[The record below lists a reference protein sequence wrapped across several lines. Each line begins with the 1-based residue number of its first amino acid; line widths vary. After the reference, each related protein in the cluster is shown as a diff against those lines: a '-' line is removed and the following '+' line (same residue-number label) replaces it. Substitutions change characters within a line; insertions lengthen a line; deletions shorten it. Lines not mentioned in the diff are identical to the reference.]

1 MAARHVPIGQ
11 PVHEA
16 EAHGIRI
23 LVSALP
29 DSYVVYTNVELPTG
43 RPGQTLEHD
52 AVVIAPY
59 GVYTVELKS
68 WGGRIQG
75 NRDRWTL
82 ADGTLA
88 QSPIPLVNY
97 KAKLLKSLLKSKR
110 IDLDRDLHVQGLI
123 FLSAGNA
130 TPTITPDYA
139 DFVVTR
145 PDLRAAL
152 TDRTRYDFRGALS
165 DNQRKAIEA
174 VLADDKAPRRQSDR
188 LGDYHLVQRLLT
200 DDRPY
205 EAWLG
210 RQNLTQEVRV
220 LHAYAISG
228 QDEREQ
234 ARARARALREAT
246 LHSRLI
252 GGRDLLRYHDY
263 FITSDDPQRIVL
275 IFEDTTPL
283 RVLESWAKDLSPG
296 LTARLKVMARVARAL
311 DVLHNRE
318 LVHRRLSLEAI
329 LVSRQEDPHDV
340 RLCAVDLARDLT
352 GRVPTITSDSIDP
365 TASRFSAPDLV
376 RTGEASP
383 QSDIFSLGAVCFEL
397 FTGRQLFQSVDE
409 LLRPFEVP
417 SMYIGDRPVPPTIAD
432 LVRQMLDPRPERR
445 PTSAEDVAVAIENYL
460 ADQHRADRRT
470 DPAPGT
476 VLRETYELKQ
486 RLGHGATATTWLVE
500 HLQTRSRLV
509 LKLGEA
515 RHAARLRHESMV
527 LERAA
532 HPNLVRYFNIEPHDS
547 GCMLVLSYA
556 EGVSAATWAGAG
568 DPLTAEQLHRLA
580 KGLLDALQA
589 LHDAGYIHR
598 DVKPDNVILA
608 EPGARPTLI
617 DVGIACPIDQ
627 EGDLAVGTVHYKD
640 PLVYSESRWTPAN
653 DQFAA
658 FLVLYEVLTGAHP
671 FGGPP
676 DADRRPAIV
685 IDDLPDTLSD
695 DQKRDLAALF
705 TRALAPERAARPA
718 SLAQALAEL
727 RTALRLDVP
736 APQPAAAHT
745 SGPPRPPPPPPPV
758 DPPPP
763 PPPPRIPADAT
774 LDTQIS
780 ALDLSARTHSA
791 LVRFGVTTLRQL
803 GRIDPDSCRRRGVG
817 RKTIDDL
824 RSLHRE
830 LHARFPGQFDA
841 EFSPEPPP
849 PFFPPL
855 VGDPRPLD
863 ELAPSLT
870 TGILAALRA
879 MGLRTLGELASTP
892 AAAITEIDHLGP
904 DKLARMRQGLLKLSG
919 QVSGPDTLE
928 ALDDLLREELGDRPH
943 AMLAAVFGLH
953 DGNLLSLSE
962 AGAQLDVSRQRVSQA
977 VDLAALRLG
986 ASHGRTLVE
995 LLDSVLPPVGF
1006 TTLAHAIEAL
1016 ALRLPAVDPRKVSHL
1031 GYTRL
1036 AALLLRPD
1044 GLTAERRDI
1053 DLVFRPPWTAAS
1065 IAALRGRLAALANW
1079 PPYPRPRA
1087 ERDLWDMLD
1096 EPGQRALVRF
1106 GADAPQLVD
1115 AVLRLGADV
1124 LADPVGGLYT
1134 PPVALHD
1141 ALILLRPQLGRPRLD
1156 ADTLVSEATA
1166 AFKGLEIPPDA
1177 AARDR
1182 AIERAGFRRDGD
1194 RWIDPDR
1201 VQTPEPPLVPSV
1213 DRAIPRQTVRDDSQ
1227 PPVVE
1232 ALVAAA
1238 ARGGFRVVAM
1248 APATHHIQSRQLAR
1262 WLAQALGEDR
1272 VHTVAV
1278 DRVLLDALKHAG
1290 QWDYARH
1297 YEARPEADWRWSHAA
1312 LTSAL
1317 NEAVAPAKPGQV
1329 TVLTQPA
1336 LLGTL
1341 GLMPW
1346 LSGFYDRARGGR
1358 FGLIVL
1364 AIPGGVH
1371 DNRVRLNERFNLPY
1385 TPDMAAVYLEAP

>member
-1 MAARHVPIGQ
+1 MAARHFAIGQ

-43 RPGQTLEHD
+43 RAGQTLEHD
-52 AVVIAPY
+52 AVVLAPH

-88 QSPIPLVNY
+88 QSPIPLVNH

-110 IDLDRDLHVQGLI
+110 ADLDRDLHVQGLI

-139 DFVVTR
+139 DFVITR
-145 PDLRAAL
+145 PDLQAAL
-152 TDRTRYDFRGALS
+152 TDRTRYDFRGSLS
-165 DNQRKAIEA
+165 DSQRKVIEA
-174 VLADDKAPRRQSDR
+174 VLADDRAPRRQSDR
-188 LGDYHLVQRLLT
+188 LGDYQLVQRLLT

-210 RQNLTQEVRV
+210 RTNLTQEVRV

-228 QDEREQ
+228 QTEREQ
-234 ARARARALREAT
+234 GRARARALREAT

-263 FITSDDPQRIVL
+263 FVTADDPQRIVL
-275 IFEDTTPL
+275 TFEDTTPL
-283 RVLESWAKDLSPG
+283 RVLESWAKDLNPG

-397 FTGRQLFQSVDE
+397 FTGRPLFQSVDE

-417 SMYIGDRPVPPTIAD
+417 PMYIGDRPVPQPIAA
-432 LVRQMLDPRPERR
+432 LVRRMLDPRPERR
-445 PTSAEDVAVAIENYL
+445 PTSAEDVAVEIENYL
-460 ADQHRADRRT
+460 ADQHRAERRR
-470 DPAPGT
+470 DLAPGE
-476 VLRETYELKQ
+476 VLRDTYELKQ

-500 HLQTRSRLV
+500 HLQTRHRLV

-515 RHAARLRHESMV
+515 RHAARLRHESLV
-527 LERAA
+527 LARAA
-532 HPNLVRYFNIEPHDS
+532 HPNLVRYFNIEPHDG

-556 EGVSAATWAGAG
+556 EGVSAADWAGAG
-568 DPLTAEQLHRLA
+568 DPLTAAQLHRLA
-580 KGLLDALQA
+580 KGLLEALQA
-589 LHDAGYIHR
+589 LHDAGFIHR

-653 DQFAA
+653 DQFAV

-685 IDDLPDTLSD
+685 IDDLPDTLDD

-718 SLAQALAEL
+718 SLVLALAEL
-727 RTALRLDVP
+727 RTALHLAVP
-736 APQPAAAHT
+736 APQPAAAQA
-745 SGPPRPPPPPPPV
+745 SAAPQPPPPEAPQ
-758 DPPPP
+758 PPP
-763 PPPPRIPADAT
+763 PPPPRLPADAT
-774 LDTQIS
+774 LDTLIS
-780 ALDLSARTHSA
+780 ALDLAARTHGA

-803 GRIDPDSCRRRGVG
+803 GRLDPAACHRRGVG
-817 RKTIDDL
+817 RKTLDDL
-824 RSLHRE
+824 RSLHDE
-830 LHARFPGQFDA
+830 LHARFPGQFEG
-841 EFSPEPPP
+841 EFTPEPPL
-849 PFFPPL
+849 PFFPAL
-855 VGDPRPLD
+855 VGDPRSLD

-870 TGILAALRA
+870 TGALAALRA

-892 AAAITEIDHLGP
+892 AAAITAIDHLGP
-904 DKLARMRQGLLKLSG
+904 NKLARMRQGLLKLSG
-919 QVSGPDTLE
+919 QVSGPDTLD
-928 ALDDLLREELGDRPH
+928 ALDALLRAELGDRSH

-953 DGNLLSLSE
+953 DGNILSQSE
-962 AGAQLDVSRQRVSQA
+962 AGAQLGVSRQRINQA

-986 ASHGRTLVE
+986 ASHGRTLVD

-1006 TTLAHAIEAL
+1006 TTLAHAVEAL
-1016 ALRLPAVDPRKVSHL
+1016 ALRLPAVDPAAVSHL

-1036 AALLLRPD
+1036 AALLFRPD
-1044 GLTAERRDI
+1044 GVTAERRDI
-1053 DLVFRPPWTAAS
+1053 DLVFRPPWTSAS
-1065 IAALRGRLAALANW
+1065 LAALRGRLAALANW
-1079 PPYPRPRA
+1079 PPHPRARA

-1124 LADPVGGLYT
+1124 LADPLGGLYT

-1141 ALILLRPQLGRPRLD
+1141 ALALLRPQLSHPRLD
-1156 ADTLVSEATA
+1156 AETLVNEAIA
-1166 AFKGLEIPPDA
+1166 AFKGLEVPPDA
-1177 AARDR
+1177 AARAH

-1213 DRAIPRQTVRDDSQ
+1213 DRAIPRQFVRDDSQ

-1238 ARGGFRVVAM
+1238 SRGGFRVVAM

-1272 VHTVAV
+1272 VHTITV

-1297 YEARPEADWRWSHAA
+1297 YEARPDADWRWSHAA

-1385 TPDMAAVYLEAP
+1385 TPDMAGVYLEAL